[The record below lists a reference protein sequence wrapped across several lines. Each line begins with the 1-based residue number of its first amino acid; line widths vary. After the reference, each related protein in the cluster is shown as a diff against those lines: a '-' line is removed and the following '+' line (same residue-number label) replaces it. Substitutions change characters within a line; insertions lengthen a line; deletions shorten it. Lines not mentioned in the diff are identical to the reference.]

1 MATLQRNPANHR
13 PATDVL
19 RPPSSRTGP
28 LLSVRDLETRF
39 FTKTGTVAAVNGVRF
54 DLARGER
61 MAIVGESGSGKSVM
75 SMSLIGLV
83 SHPGRVTNG
92 EVMLNGRSLIDMT
105 ANELNRIRGKEVAM
119 VFQDPMTSLNP
130 VIRVEDQMVA
140 PMMRHLGLSN
150 HDARERAI
158 LLLKQVGIPDPEK
171 RLRSYPHELSGGMR
185 QRVLIAIA
193 LSCKPDLILA
203 DEPTTALDVTIQA
216 QIVALLKDLA
226 EQTGAAVLF
235 VTHDLGLVARFAQKV
250 AVMYAGKFVEYGPIR
265 EVFANPQ
272 HPYTRG
278 LLSSIPSIDGEKV
291 ERLTQIEGS
300 PPDMRNLPPGC
311 PFMPRCPEATSLCAT
326 ALPPLTE
333 RGRDHT
339 AACFM
344 TDPTNAKR
352 GERVDI
358 AG

>member
-1 MATLQRNPANHR
+1 MAMVPTLERNKHSIEHQR
-13 PATDVL
+13 TDTVL
-19 RPPSSRTGP
+19 KVT
-28 LLSVRDLETRF
+28 DLETSF
-39 FTKTGTVAAVNGVRF
+39 FTKSGVVKAVNGVSF
-54 DLARGER
+54 ELKQGER

-75 SMSLIGLV
+75 AMSLLRLV
-83 SHPGRVTNG
+83 SYPGRIVG
-92 EVMLNGRSLIDMT
+92 GDVELNGRSLLDL
-105 ANELNRIRGKEVAM
+105 NSKELGKVRGREAAM

-130 VIRVEDQMVA
+130 VMRVEDQMV
-140 PMMRHLGLSN
+140 PSMMRHLLLTQHQA
-150 HDARERAI
+150 HDRAVE
-158 LLLKQVGIPDPEK
+158 LLAQVGIPDAAN
-171 RLRSYPHELSGGMR
+171 RLRTYPHELSGGMR

-250 AVMYAGKFVEYGPIR
+250 AVMYAGKFVEYGPIKD
-265 EVFANPQ
+265 VFANPQ

-300 PPDMRNLPPGC
+300 PPDLRNLPPGC
-311 PFMPRCPEATSLCAT
+311 PFMPRCPEATSLCA
-326 ALPPLTE
+326 ASLPELTE
-333 RGRDHT
+333 RGTNHV

-344 TDPTNAKR
+344 TDPTTAKR
-352 GERVDI
+352 GEPVGN